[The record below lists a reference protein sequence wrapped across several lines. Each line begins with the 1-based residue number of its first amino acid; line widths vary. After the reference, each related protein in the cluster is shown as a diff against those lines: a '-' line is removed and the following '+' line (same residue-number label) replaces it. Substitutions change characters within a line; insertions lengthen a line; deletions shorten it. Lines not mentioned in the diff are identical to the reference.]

1 MFAGSDI
8 GWVVGHQFTVYGPLL
23 RGAKTVIFEGKP
35 VQTPDAGTYWRVV
48 EKAKVKHLYTAPTAI
63 RAIRRD
69 DREGSFTSMYDISSL
84 KAISL
89 AGERCDIPT
98 YRWL

>member
-69 DREGSFTSMYDISSL
+69 DSKRIKKKIIFFLKGKEVSL
-84 KAISL
+84 QCMI
-89 AGERCDIPT
+89 
-98 YRWL
+98 YHH